1 MKNNQKYF
9 FTFHLRLYI
18 AQRVVINT
26 ITGNRQYYLGKS
38 LSNSEALFSK
48 NNTKAQVSN
57 Q

>member
-26 ITGNRQYYLGKS
+26 ITGNCQYYLGKS